1 MRARILDIL
10 AELQGEFGLSY
21 LFISHDLTVVRAIT
35 DRVMVMHAGEIVEQG
50 PTATV
55 FDAPTHPYTRQL
67 LDAAPRLLDM
77 ERAPS

>member
-1 MRARILDIL
+1 
-10 AELQGEFGLSY
+10 
-21 LFISHDLTVVRAIT
+21 
-35 DRVMVMHAGEIVEQG
+35 MVMHAGEIVEQG